1 MEFIGRYKHK
11 IDKKGRVSVPS
22 AFRKI
27 LTEEYDNRV
36 ILTNNQNW
44 LEVYPYQIFKQ
55 RKEKLKALPATLD
68 VVEDYKLFHYGD
80 AFECE
85 IDGLGR
91 LFIPVYLREEAHLN
105 EEVIIAGADEVFSIW
120 DVAAFEQEHQR
131 IKSNLSNIKKGIA
144 QIGG

>member
-1 MEFIGRYKHK
+1 MEFIGRYRHR

-27 LTEEYDNRV
+27 LTDEYDNRV

-44 LEVYPYQIFKQ
+44 LEVYPYQVFKL
-55 RKEKLKALPATLD
+55 RKERIKALPPTLD

-80 AFECE
+80 AFEYE

-91 LFIPVYLREEAHLN
+91 LFIPAYLREEAHLG
-105 EEVIIAGADEVFSIW
+105 EEVIIAGGDEIFSIW

-131 IKSNLSNIKKGIA
+131 IKNNFSNIKKGIA
-144 QIGG
+144 QLGV